1 MTSDG
6 EDEQDRTSPLVKD
19 QRYFDNS
26 AEAIA
31 EKAKLWTNFRRQHVV
46 RQVLAAPNREM
57 SLRQLAQNLRD
68 YIDERSDQ
76 DPDYDDVRQTLRRR
90 HLPLLAEHDV
100 VNFEDNMIRPGSEFG
115 AAVELLVRN
124 DPRV

>member
-6 EDEQDRTSPLVKD
+6 EDEQDRTGPLGKD

-26 AEAIA
+26 AEVIA
-31 EKAKLWTNFRRQHVV
+31 ERAKLWTNSRRQHVV

-76 DPDYDDVRQTLRRR
+76 DPDYDDIRQTLRRR
-90 HLPLLAEHDV
+90 HLPLLSEYDV
-100 VNFEDNMIRPGSEFG
+100 IDFEDNIIRPGPEFG

>member
-6 EDEQDRTSPLVKD
+6 ENEQNRTGPLGKD
-19 QRYFDNS
+19 QRYIDNS
-26 AEAIA
+26 AAVIA
-31 EKAKLWTNFRRQHVV
+31 EKAKLWTNSRRQHVV

-57 SLRQLAQNLRD
+57 SLRQLALNLRD
-68 YIDERSDQ
+68 HIDEQTEQ

-90 HLPLLAEHDV
+90 HLPRLSEHDV
-100 VNFEDNMIRPGSEFG
+100 VDFEDNMIRPGPEFG